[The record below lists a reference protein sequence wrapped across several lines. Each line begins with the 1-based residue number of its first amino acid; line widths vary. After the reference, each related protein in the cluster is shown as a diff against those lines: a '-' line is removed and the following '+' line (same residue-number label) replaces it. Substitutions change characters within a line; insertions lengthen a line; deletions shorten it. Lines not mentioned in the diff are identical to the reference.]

1 MPTKNYNLKKSKSS
15 IGFDWRLGVFAAL
28 EMIPLKPN
36 KHAGPIQHPQN
47 PISLCALDSLHLK
60 KEGRCE
66 LKSVERN
73 PHICEKQEKTQ
84 AQTNEIEKAI
94 TLTVHIAKV
103 KKNKFRIRVCRKL
116 I

>member
-1 MPTKNYNLKKSKSS
+1 ML
-15 IGFDWRLGVFAAL
+15 GFDWRLGVFAAL

-94 TLTVHIAKV
+94 TPTVHIAKV
-103 KKNKFRIRVCRKL
+103 KKNKFRI
-116 I
+116 